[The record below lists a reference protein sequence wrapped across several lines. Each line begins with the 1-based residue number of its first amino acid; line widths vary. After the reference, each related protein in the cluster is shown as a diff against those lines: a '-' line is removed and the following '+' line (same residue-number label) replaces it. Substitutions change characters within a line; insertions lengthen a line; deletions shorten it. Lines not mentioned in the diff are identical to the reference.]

1 MFFSVLHM
9 AIINIKGVKIVSE
22 LYPVRLIPVF
32 KDYLWGGTKLKTV
45 FNKKSELNILA
56 ESWELSA
63 NKDGQSIIANG
74 KYQEY
79 GLKEDID
86 IVGKEI
92 VGTKGLALDD
102 FPILIKFIDAK
113 KNLSVQVHPDDE
125 YATCHDGANAKTEMW
140 YILYCN
146 VGAYLY
152 YGFKKDITKQ
162 EYQDA
167 IRSNTI
173 TDVLN
178 KVPVHKGDVFF
189 IPAGTVHAIGAGIL
203 ICEIQQNSNTTY
215 RVYDYGRVGKDGK
228 LRELHIEK
236 ALAVTKL
243 EPPTRKPEPIAK
255 LTAFADYDLTILAQC
270 ELFNVSHFD
279 LHGNCSL
286 NAKKDSFHS
295 ILVLDGQIA
304 LTYGS
309 DSFTITKGESIFIP
323 ADMGEY
329 ILNGTGEFILT
340 TL

>member
-1 MFFSVLHM
+1 M

-74 KYQEY
+74 KYQGY
-79 GLKEDID
+79 GLKEYID

-140 YILYCN
+140 YILDCN

-215 RVYDYGRVGKDGK
+215 RVYDYVDAIRTGIK
-228 LRELHIEK
+228 E
-236 ALAVTKL
+236 
-243 EPPTRKPEPIAK
+243 
-255 LTAFADYDLTILAQC
+255 
-270 ELFNVSHFD
+270 N
-279 LHGNCSL
+279 
-286 NAKKDSFHS
+286 
-295 ILVLDGQIA
+295 
-304 LTYGS
+304 
-309 DSFTITKGESIFIP
+309 
-323 ADMGEY
+323 Y
-329 ILNGTGEFILT
+329 ILEKLLNLQI
-340 TL
+340 